1 MSQAYHVT
9 GELTDSQHVKLDEP
23 VPLPT
28 GKVRLVVA
36 EMANCSDLGE
46 STLGLGDD
54 ELPDTPEG
62 IEAWIRWYDQLEP
75 LEFTDAERAA
85 WSAAREEQKQ
95 LELAQWEEHSRR
107 LEEHFR

>member
-28 GKVRLVVA
+28 GKVRVVV
-36 EMANCSDLGE
+36 EEFTTS
-46 STLGLGDD
+46 GDGNAVD
-54 ELPDTPEG
+54 ADDILSDTPAA
-62 IEAWIRWYDQLEP
+62 IEAWLRWYDALEP

-85 WSAAREEQKQ
+85 LQAARQAERQF
-95 LELAQWEEHSRR
+95 ELAQWQDRSRR